1 MTDRIPSRITK
12 SPAPVQRTRPQARRG
27 DFAGP
32 GLPPA
37 GGGVLSGA
45 DAGEV
50 QALARQLMAEFG
62 RGKSIVGRLA
72 SPVGSGRK
80 SPVPALAAEGENP
93 PRPRPGLTARR
104 RIVNAVESGAG
115 SRRGNPA
122 AKTAPRGDHLNHL
135 A

>member
-12 SPAPVQRTRPQARRG
+12 IPVPVQRNRPQARRG
-27 DFAGP
+27 DFAVP

-37 GGGVLSGA
+37 GGGGLSGA

-50 QALARQLMAEFG
+50 QVLARQLMAEFG
-62 RGKSIVGRLA
+62 RGKIIAGRLA

-80 SPVPALAAEGENP
+80 SPVLEIAAEGENP
-93 PRPRPGLTARR
+93 PGARPGLTARR

-115 SRRGNPA
+115 SRRGNPP
-122 AKTAPRGDHLNHL
+122 AKTAPRGDRLNRL